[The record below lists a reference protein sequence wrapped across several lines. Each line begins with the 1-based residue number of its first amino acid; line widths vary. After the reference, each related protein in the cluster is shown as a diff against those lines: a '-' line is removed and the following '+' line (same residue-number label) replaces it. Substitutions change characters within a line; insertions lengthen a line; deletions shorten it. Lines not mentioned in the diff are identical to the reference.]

1 MNLLAEQ
8 MAIVAVGCAVV
19 LPLIFGPSIP
29 GRTAPKR
36 RHAVF
41 WLAILAGAGAI
52 TAATYIWGGIH

>member
-1 MNLLAEQ
+1 MSFLTEQ
-8 MAIVAVGCAVV
+8 MAIVAVGCFVV

-29 GRTAPKR
+29 GRMAPKW
-36 RHAVF
+36 RHAAF